1 MVACYDGLACGDV
14 NELVRREDNI
24 MKSLKYYVNLSIYEP
39 LIALGLISTSL
50 SIVTNNILLYGV
62 ALVLYTLKLY
72 KCSAYG
78 KLTDANVLPFL
89 ILYLGSIFI
98 SNSMNMI
105 FDSRY
110 FLFMLLFIVTM
121 PFFCNKYI
129 IEFKEKVLRYT
140 LYSFILV
147 SVVCFVCYII
157 GYNGP
162 VLLDENVNPLDF
174 KGITVHPMWLSPI
187 CGISTIACSYFF
199 LDYQSKKVKF
209 FWLILLAL
217 SLFTGV
223 AAASRSAL
231 LSSILGSV
239 FILYIKSKN
248 KIVFIKRI
256 VIVAFLAVACIPYFD
271 SERMSNKMEVQMNS
285 KETSR
290 DYLWKERL
298 EEIEYSPFF
307 GVGFAASGTT
317 KKEVGRMESGSGWL
331 TVISQTG
338 LWGFIF
344 LCLILKSAIVRNKKF
359 YKEGYLLLYSAEF
372 LFLCIHSFFEG
383 YLYTPGY
390 NLCFFF
396 WLILGVIISKNEML
410 RRRNL
415 VLIKNQHQ

>member
-1 MVACYDGLACGDV
+1 MVAGYDGLVCGDV
-14 NELVRREDNI
+14 NELVRREDNL

-89 ILYLGSIFI
+89 ILYLGGIFI
-98 SNSMNMI
+98 SNSINMI

-174 KGITVHPMWLSPI
+174 KG
-187 CGISTIACSYFF
+187 
-199 LDYQSKKVKF
+199 
-209 FWLILLAL
+209 
-217 SLFTGV
+217 
-223 AAASRSAL
+223 
-231 LSSILGSV
+231 
-239 FILYIKSKN
+239 
-248 KIVFIKRI
+248 
-256 VIVAFLAVACIPYFD
+256 
-271 SERMSNKMEVQMNS
+271 
-285 KETSR
+285 
-290 DYLWKERL
+290 
-298 EEIEYSPFF
+298 
-307 GVGFAASGTT
+307 
-317 KKEVGRMESGSGWL
+317 
-331 TVISQTG
+331 
-338 LWGFIF
+338 
-344 LCLILKSAIVRNKKF
+344 
-359 YKEGYLLLYSAEF
+359 
-372 LFLCIHSFFEG
+372 
-383 YLYTPGY
+383 
-390 NLCFFF
+390 
-396 WLILGVIISKNEML
+396 NE
-410 RRRNL
+410 
-415 VLIKNQHQ
+415 